1 MEHKHILN
9 RLGSRSLRIFNINV
23 RNLKGRIGLGS
34 LVEQHEP
41 VSIKNIK
48 KLEIPVLQLSQV
60 PYNQLNNICHLIIY
74 FTG

>member
-41 VSIKNIK
+41 VSIKKILK
-48 KLEIPVLQLSQV
+48 KKVGNSSFATKLGAI
-60 PYNQLNNICHLIIY
+60 
-74 FTG
+74 

>member
-41 VSIKNIK
+41 VSIKKIFK
-48 KLEIPVLQLSQV
+48 KKVGNSSFATKLGAI
-60 PYNQLNNICHLIIY
+60 
-74 FTG
+74 

>member
-41 VSIKNIK
+41 VSIKK
-48 KLEIPVLQLSQV
+48 KIFLKVGNSSFATKLGAI
-60 PYNQLNNICHLIIY
+60 
-74 FTG
+74 